1 MPGGPE
7 WIIILVVLAIPVAIV
22 LLVLRLGGST
32 TATPVVDSST
42 IRLPGDGRG
51 WLNQVA
57 GDIHQLNGHSVEWLS
72 ADVLQ
77 VSWRHRTGWVF
88 VVAIIVFPIGLFAL
102 LSIITSHGTIVVVDD
117 GSPSTMRLGGE
128 FSNAA
133 VDAVNARVP

>member
-1 MPGGPE
+1 MPSGVE
-7 WIIILVVLAIPVAIV
+7 WIIILMVLAAALALV
-22 LLVLRLGGST
+22 LVLRLGGSRS
-32 TATPVVDSST
+32 AVPVGDSST
-42 IRLPGDGRG
+42 IRLSGDGRG

-57 GDIHQLNGHSVEWLS
+57 RDIDQLNAHSVEWLS

-88 VVAIIVFPIGLFAL
+88 VVAIILFPIGLLAL
-102 LSIITSHGTIVVVDD
+102 LSTITSHGTIVVVDD

-128 FSNAA
+128 FSDAA

>member
-1 MPGGPE
+1 MPSGVE
-7 WIIILVVLAIPVAIV
+7 WIIILMVLAAALALV
-22 LLVLRLGGST
+22 LVLRLGGSRS
-32 TATPVVDSST
+32 AVPVGDSST
-42 IRLPGDGRG
+42 IRLSGDGRG

-57 GDIHQLNGHSVEWLS
+57 RDIDQLNAHSVEWLS

-88 VVAIIVFPIGLFAL
+88 VVAIIVFPIGLLAL
-102 LSIITSHGTIVVVDD
+102 LSTITSHGTIVVVDD

-128 FSNAA
+128 FSDAA